1 MSTEAVQI
9 FKKHYSDKSKPEKQK
24 LVQEE
29 FDELRHVPREK
40 HFDSK
45 NQSGS
50 NPKYKEFNRYRDI
63 IPYDKTRVELNHCDY
78 VNASWV
84 GPNRTYI
91 ATQGPKEC
99 TVRHFWEIIIQHK
112 VEVIVMLCNLQ
123 ECSNSGMMKEKCA
136 RYWPPDIDQ
145 VKTIQGEGKIKNL
158 KLRIVKEEKS
168 FDKSFIKREIS
179 YTHGSAQTR
188 KVYQFQMVNWPDHG
202 VPQNGDHVFQLIE
215 KFRQQQSVVQ
225 NPKVPIL
232 LHCSAGVGRTGTVI
246 AIDRVMQWLN
256 TNNLPREFSVFN
268 LIKELREARPKM
280 CQTKEQYGFIYE
292 MVEKLFI
299 KNKLLNLKEKKRK
312 ANGNTVSGASPVNV
326 DRGRRSSDRRPQ
338 SEYHGGHPLKK
349 EERRKSKSLQRLNE
363 AMDTDFNFKA
373 NGIQRVHRHQALRER
388 VMEPSPVPDN
398 RLSPPDS
405 FQDNESDLSESE
417 LNNGPGMSCN
427 IKSNYQKIDTFENE
441 KHPKEKPKE
450 RGFWPKI
457 KDVFKHNQSPR
468 KGDKQVIALSIS
480 QTSDDAPRN
489 VSSEFVQPGMRS
501 TLPPSRGGGQGQT
514 SSPPSKTPKTNPVKW
529 RLPKKKS

>member
-1 MSTEAVQI
+1 MSTIEAVQI

-45 NQSGS
+45 TQFGS
-50 NPKYKEFNRYRDI
+50 NPKFKELNRYRDI
-63 IPYDKTRVELNHCDY
+63 IPYDETRVKLNHCDY

-84 GPNRTYI
+84 GPGYI
-91 ATQGPKEC
+91 ATQGPKDC

-123 ECSNSGMMKEKCA
+123 ECSNSGMMKDKCA
-136 RYWPPDIDQ
+136 RYWPADTDQ
-145 VKTIQGEGKIKNL
+145 VKSIQGDGKIKNL
-158 KLRIVKEEKS
+158 KLRIVKEEP
-168 FDKSFIKREIS
+168 DKSFIKRDIS
-179 YTHGSAQTR
+179 YTHGSSQTR

-202 VPQNGDHVFQLIE
+202 VPKNGDHVFELIE
-215 KFRQQQSVVQ
+215 KFRRQQSVVQ

-256 TNNLPREFSVFN
+256 TKTLPRDFSVFN
-268 LIKELREARPKM
+268 LIKGLREARPKM
-280 CQTKEQYGFIYE
+280 CQTKEQYGFIYD

-299 KNKLLNLKEKKRK
+299 KHKLLSLKEKKRK
-312 ANGNTVSGASPVNV
+312 ANGNTVSSPPTHV
-326 DRGRRSSDRRPQ
+326 DRGRRSSERRPQ
-338 SEYHGGHPLKK
+338 SEYHTGHHIRR

-363 AMDTDFNFKA
+363 AMDSDNLDFKA
-373 NGIQRVHRHQALRER
+373 NGIQRVRRHQALRER
-388 VMEPSPVPDN
+388 VMEPSPIQLPDN

-427 IKSNYQKIDTFENE
+427 VKTNYQKVDMLESE
-441 KHPKEKPKE
+441 KYPIEKPKE
-450 RGFWPKI
+450 KGIWPKI
-457 KDVFKHNQSPR
+457 KDVFRHNQSPK
-468 KGDKQVIALSIS
+468 KGEKQPIIALSIS

-501 TLPPSRGGGQGQT
+501 TLPPSRGGGQT

-529 RLPKKKS
+529 RLPRKKS